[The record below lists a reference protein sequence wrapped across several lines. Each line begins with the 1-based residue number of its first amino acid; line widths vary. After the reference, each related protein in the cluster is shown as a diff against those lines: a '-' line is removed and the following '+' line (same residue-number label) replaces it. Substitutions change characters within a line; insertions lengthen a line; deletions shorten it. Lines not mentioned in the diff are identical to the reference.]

1 MGRPKYLIAKDS
13 ETNKEYYIYQIRKN
27 KLDKQELKNRKL
39 MCYCGCKTRII
50 FVGSGK
56 SQSYFRSYG
65 EHDGEHDVGET
76 QLHKCFKNRLKE
88 LGAIIEPVKNNED
101 YKNWIYEPDAIFE
114 ELHLVIEGQTK
125 NSGSSYKPHEVIERN
140 DYYRKMGYTP
150 VWVMLGYERENVL
163 KRYNKYRTPK
173 QLKQLSQF
181 KGSVL
186 WDNGGILN
194 YAFNVLEEN
203 EKMYFS
209 FVRYLKNGD
218 IKMSNTGYSPLNME
232 KLCNIDYQWKT
243 MLKDYKCDKISH
255 KVVSISGVVK

>member
-1 MGRPKYLIAKDS
+1 MGSPKYLIAKDS
-13 ETNKEYYIYQIRKN
+13 ETNKDYNIFEIRKN
-27 KLDKQELKNRKL
+27 KLDEQELKNRKL
-39 MCYCGCKTRII
+39 ICDCGCESRII
-50 FVGSGK
+50 FVSSGK
-56 SQSYFRSYG
+56 RQSYFRSFSKG
-65 EHDGEHDVGET
+65 IREHNGET
-76 QLHKCFKNRLKE
+76 QLHKVFKYRLKE

-150 VWVMLGYERENVL
+150 VWVMLGYEIEKVL
-163 KRYNKYRTPK
+163 KKNKKPAT
-173 QLKQLSQF
+173 LKQLSPF

-194 YAFNVLEEN
+194 YAFNVLEED

-218 IKMSNTGYSPLNME
+218 IKMSNKGYSPLNME
-232 KLCNIDYQWKT
+232 KLCNIHDQWKI
-243 MLKDYKCDKISH
+243 ML
-255 KVVSISGVVK
+255 